1 MADCANEF
9 LEESRDHFGGH
20 PKTAGRT
27 FTGGAE
33 SFFESGNLRA
43 ETGNW
48 RLCGRNYGDGLNERL
63 VDKEAETVQ
72 ADQHRAAFVADN
84 AHREREVD
92 AESSD

>member
-9 LEESRDHFGGH
+9 LEDLSDHFGGH

-27 FTGGAE
+27 FTGGAD
-33 SFFESGNLRA
+33 FFLKEIFSLSASASQR
-43 ETGNW
+43 ED
-48 RLCGRNYGDGLNERL
+48 LGDGSNDRL
-63 VDKEAETVQ
+63 VDQEAETVQ

-92 AESSD
+92 AEGGD